1 MWGMAVGTKMESWA
15 IGKFQWGGGLRELGA
30 LVSSNAMVQ
39 NTVWT
44 LMMVPH
50 GSLTRVILTPSTS
63 LGIASIVTGNM
74 RTIVMVSRTEPAA
87 TAEPVTCRKV
97 MVIVGMTGNAQGS

>member
-1 MWGMAVGTKMESWA
+1 MIVVRVFVFNSNSLVVK
-15 IGKFQWGGGLRELGA
+15 LRSNTPLSRSATGYLSSLLSPLGR
-30 LVSSNAMVQ
+30 
-39 NTVWT
+39 
-44 LMMVPH
+44 
-50 GSLTRVILTPSTS
+50 RVRLSHYF
-63 LGIASIVTGNM
+63 M